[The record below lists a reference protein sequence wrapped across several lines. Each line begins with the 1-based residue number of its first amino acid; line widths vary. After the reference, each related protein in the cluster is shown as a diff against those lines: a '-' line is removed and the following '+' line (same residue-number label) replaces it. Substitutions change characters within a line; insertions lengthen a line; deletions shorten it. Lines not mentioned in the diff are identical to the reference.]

1 MNILFFVIFPIA
13 VTLISIV
20 LQKLLKSPILVA
32 ILIFAIFLILV
43 YTVFTP
49 EFLLNAI
56 IYAII
61 AFITVA
67 IFKLICYLRRRIN
80 CNIFNVCDDSDNCSC
95 NNDDDNDFG
104 TSIANLEESIESIND
119 NMNRLTRLL
128 SSVINNGNN
137 NCGCNNNLNNNCCCC
152 NRRLRR

>member
-1 MNILFFVIFPIA
+1 MNILFLVIIPIA
-13 VTLISIV
+13 TILISIV
-20 LQKLLKSPILVA
+20 LQKILKKPVLVA
-32 ILIFAIFLILV
+32 ILAFAIFLILA

>member
-1 MNILFFVIFPIA
+1 MGILFFVIFPIA
-13 VTLISIV
+13 VILISIV

-32 ILIFAIFLILV
+32 ILIFAIFLILA

-61 AFITVA
+61 AFITAA
-67 IFKLICYLRRRIN
+67 IFKLICCLRRRVN
-80 CNIFNVCDDSDNCSC
+80 CNIFNVCDDSDSC
-95 NNDDDNDFG
+95 NCNNNDNDFG
-104 TSIANLEESIESIND
+104 TNIANLEDSIETLEN
-119 NMNRLTRLL
+119 NMNTLNRLL

-137 NCGCNNNLNNNCCCC
+137 NCGCNNNLNNNCCC

>member
-1 MNILFFVIFPIA
+1 MNILFLVIIPIA
-13 VTLISIV
+13 TILISIV
-20 LQKLLKSPILVA
+20 LQKILKKPVLVA
-32 ILIFAIFLILV
+32 ILAFAIFLILA

-61 AFITVA
+61 AFITAA

-80 CNIFNVCDDSDNCSC
+80 CNIFTVCDDSDNCSC

>member
-13 VTLISIV
+13 VILISIV

-32 ILIFAIFLILV
+32 ILIFAIFLILA
-43 YTVFTP
+43 YTIFTP
-49 EFLLNAI
+49 EFLINAI

-61 AFITVA
+61 AFITAA
-67 IFKLICYLRRRIN
+67 IFKLICCIRRRIN
-80 CNIFNVCDDSDNCSC
+80 CDIFNVCNDSDNCSC
-95 NNDDDNDFG
+95 NNDDDDNDFG
-104 TSIANLEESIESIND
+104 TRIANLEDSIESIEN
-119 NMNRLTRLL
+119 NINRLTRLI

-137 NCGCNNNLNNNCCCC
+137 HCCC